1 MSDKE
6 LRDVER
12 FARQKGKEAA
22 QPLPPKNRT
31 MIERYTSDDVL
42 DFNPTGEFVYYSDH
56 EAALAAERAKVR
68 ELVEALE
75 STVEWIKNPSGS
87 IVGAIAP
94 SAFIPYVESL
104 INNYKEEPNNE

>member
-1 MSDKE
+1 MIQRYRFETYGDRLAQAVPDSVFGRYVLYDDYTTALAEKE
-6 LRDVER
+6 
-12 FARQKGKEAA
+12 
-22 QPLPPKNRT
+22 
-31 MIERYTSDDVL
+31 S
-42 DFNPTGEFVYYSDH
+42 
-56 EAALAAERAKVR
+56 ALAAERAKVR